1 MTFNRKGLGLYVDLS
16 VTKMILG
23 FGLHSVAAAGRHSAR
38 CCSAETGDWSDGTVL
53 CWRRERG
60 GCSGPSAHGPPPS
73 TQDTCGHPTHTP
85 AIVQIYLY
93 NGNIGTCPIPFS
105 HFVCILSENY
115 IMHYEATSVVISAA
129 IVNVTSIYYNRLMK

>member
-53 CWRRERG
+53 E
-60 GCSGPSAHGPPPS
+60 SGAAVAAHPPMVRLHQPR
-73 TQDTCGHPTHTP
+73 TLVDTPPTP
-85 AIVQIYLY
+85 
-93 NGNIGTCPIPFS
+93 
-105 HFVCILSENY
+105 
-115 IMHYEATSVVISAA
+115 
-129 IVNVTSIYYNRLMK
+129 RL